1 MKHDSC
7 LTDAG
12 RASGRVG
19 GSDLENSLGKWHVLT
34 LTLASVIS
42 AVLLEGDNDL
52 WRRTLFSAA
61 SPK

>member
-12 RASGRVG
+12 QASSRVG

-34 LTLASVIS
+34 LTLASLIS
-42 AVLLEGDNDL
+42 AVPLEGDKDL
-52 WRRTLFSAA
+52 GRRTLFSAA